1 MKRRNERALTG
12 EVALQCV
19 SERQR
24 GLARRQTLS
33 LVLSLALVALN
44 SGLVGLFLWDF
55 HHPVRLITLLQGE
68 KVYRYYLV
76 LLARFVLAAEVVGMG
91 LWIGSAYLR
100 VRAHGMGWVPAVHQ
114 RALPFIPYLVLPL
127 SMLRYRVHPLGVTY
141 GSSIWF
147 FLLVLVL
154 SAGLAWLGGGIA
166 QDLQALTTSAARPRR
181 WFRGRYLVLL
191 MAAVYFC
198 TFAFL
203 SVSQHD
209 SFRTHAQD
217 LGTMDQATWNTS
229 RGRILEFT
237 PLLSLPSGP
246 SRPDNRLIGGKME
259 LIFLPL
265 AALYWLWADPRLLL
279 ILQTLFLAWGT
290 IPLYE
295 IARDRLKDGM
305 AASLISAA
313 YLAYL
318 PLHYVNMHDFHAPV
332 LMVPFLFYV
341 FLFAMRQQWGRYY
354 LFLLLAF
361 LCRVDAALIALV
373 LGVYLF
379 ACQNQ
384 RRHGLWTALFS
395 LAWLALDFGLVA
407 PLVESRYG
415 PGTNDLIPQR
425 FGSFGGG
432 ALSVGWGILSH
443 PGAVMA
449 TLTDREKVQTLFDLL
464 APLGFLPL
472 AGPGILIPALP
483 VVLLNLLA
491 ESPWQGTIYA
501 HYFAPV
507 IPLLAVAA
515 VYGLDN
521 LTRWARERLR
531 IFRLDTKESAAASY
545 HLALFA
551 LTNALLVAYFVS
563 PFPPGQYFHLANY
576 RQVTAHERVLRE
588 IMETLPAGAKISA
601 QSGLFPHLSHRP
613 VIYLFP
619 IVADAQYVLVDLD
632 PAAEKSPI
640 DWYSFMGRLGD
651 LQRVGLYVPTH
662 FRDGVLLLE
671 RSGGEVVPINLEGE
685 LQVYGDGLFR
695 AEFLA
700 HGAPN
705 ALRADQLYVVKV
717 TVANRGTQS
726 WVSKTTYFPVRL
738 SYHWR
743 DSEGKTV
750 VWDGVRTDFPYPV
763 RPGQTFTAG
772 AILITPEQPGS
783 YTLEWDLVQEEI
795 NWFAERGSFPLRVP
809 VVVEGDAPSKS
820 GASNGLEGALVL
832 FHLCHLSHPAP
843 VSLLAAKGRTDKGL
857 H

>member
-1 MKRRNERALTG
+1 MQDISNQVLTG

-24 GLARRQTLS
+24 GLTRRPILG
-33 LVLSLALVALN
+33 LVLSLALVALS

-55 HHPVRLITLLQGE
+55 HHPIRLITLLQGE

-76 LLARFVLAAEVVGMG
+76 LLARFVLAAEGVGMG
-91 LWIGSAYLR
+91 LWVGSAYLR
-100 VRAHGMGWVPAVHQ
+100 VRAHGTGWVPAMHQ
-114 RALPFIPYLVLPL
+114 RALPFVSYLLLPL
-127 SMLRYRVHPLGVTY
+127 SMMRYRVHALGVTY
-141 GSSIWF
+141 GSSIWI

-166 QDLQALTTSAARPRR
+166 RDLWALTTSAARPRR
-181 WFRGRYLVLL
+181 WFRGRHLMLL
-191 MAAVYFC
+191 MVTVYFC

-203 SVSQHD
+203 SVSKHD

-246 SRPDNRLIGGKME
+246 SRPDNRLIGGKLE

-265 AALYWLWADPRLLL
+265 AVLYWLWADPRLLL
-279 ILQTLFLAWGT
+279 ILQTLFLAWGA

-295 IARDRLKDGM
+295 IARDRLKDGV
-305 AASLISAA
+305 AAFLISAA

-341 FLFAMRQQWGRYY
+341 FLFSTRQQWGRYY
-354 LFLLLAF
+354 FFLLLAF

-373 LGVYLF
+373 LGFYLF
-379 ACQNQ
+379 AFQGQ
-384 RRHGLWTALFS
+384 RRHGLWTAFLS
-395 LAWLALDFGLVA
+395 LAWLAFDFGLVA

-425 FGSFGGG
+425 FGSFGEG
-432 ALSVGWGILSH
+432 ALSVGWSILSH
-443 PGAVMA
+443 PGAVMV
-449 TLTDREKVQTLFDLL
+449 TLADREKVQTLFDLL

-472 AGPGILIPALP
+472 ARPDILIPALP

-501 HYFAPV
+501 HYFAPA
-507 IPLLAVAA
+507 IPFLAVAA

-521 LTRWARERLR
+521 LTRWAREGLR
-531 IFRLDTKESAAASY
+531 IFHHETLESAAVPCG
-545 HLALFA
+545 LALFA
-551 LTNALLVAYFVS
+551 LINALLVAYFLS
-563 PFPPGQYFHLANY
+563 PFPPGQFFHLANY

-588 IMETLPAGAKISA
+588 IMDTLPAEAKISA
-601 QSGLFPHLSHRP
+601 QSDLLPHLSHRP

-632 PAAEKSPI
+632 PAAEKSPL
-640 DWYSFMGRLGD
+640 DWYSFRGQLRD
-651 LQRVGLYVPTH
+651 LQRTGLYVPTC

-671 RSGGEVVPINLEGE
+671 RSGGEVVPIDLQTE
-685 LQVYGDGLFR
+685 LQVYADGLFR
-695 AEFLA
+695 AEFIA
-700 HGAPN
+700 HSRPN
-705 ALRADQLYVVKV
+705 ALRADQLYVVEV
-717 TVANRGTQS
+717 TVVNRGTQS
-726 WVSKTTYFPVRL
+726 WVSKTPYFPVRL

-743 DSEGKTV
+743 DREGKTV

-763 RPGQTFTAG
+763 RPGQTFTAR

-783 YTLEWDLVQEEI
+783 YILEWDLVQEEI
-795 NWFAERGSFPLRVP
+795 NWFSERGSSPLRVP

-820 GASNGLEGALVL
+820 STSNSLERALVL
-832 FHLCHLSHPAP
+832 FHLRHFGQPSP
-843 VSLLAAKGRTDKGL
+843 VSLLSAKGRTDKGL

>member
-1 MKRRNERALTG
+1 VT
-12 EVALQCV
+12 LQCV
-19 SERQR
+19 SERQ
-24 GLARRQTLS
+24 GKLTRRLILG
-33 LVLSLALVALN
+33 LVLSLALVTLS

-68 KVYRYYLV
+68 KVYRYYLI
-76 LLARFVLAAEVVGMG
+76 LLARFVLAAEGMGMG
-91 LWIGSAYLR
+91 LWVGSIYLQ
-100 VRAHGMGWVPAVHQ
+100 VRAHGTGWVLAMRQ

-127 SMLRYRVHPLGVTY
+127 SMLRYRVHPLGITY
-141 GSSIWF
+141 GSSIWI
-147 FLLVLVL
+147 FLFALVL

-166 QDLQALTTSAARPRR
+166 QDLRALTTSTARPRR
-181 WFRGRYLVLL
+181 WLRGRYLVLW
-191 MAAVYFC
+191 MVTVYFC

-203 SVSQHD
+203 SVSKHD
-209 SFRTHAQD
+209 SFRTHALD
-217 LGTMDQATWNTS
+217 LGTMDQTTWNTS
-229 RGRILEFT
+229 QGRILEFT

-279 ILQTLFLAWGT
+279 ILQTLFLGWGA

-295 IARDRLKDGM
+295 IAQDRLKDGM
-305 AASLISAA
+305 AAFLISVA

-318 PLHYVNMHDFHAPV
+318 PLHHVNMHDFHAPV

-373 LGVYLF
+373 LGGYLF
-379 ACQNQ
+379 TFRGQ

-472 AGPGILIPALP
+472 AGLGILIPALP
-483 VVLLNLLA
+483 VVFLNLLA

-501 HYFAPV
+501 HYFAPA
-507 IPLLAVAA
+507 IPLLAVAT

-521 LTRWARERLR
+521 LTRWAREMLR
-531 IFRLDTKESAAASY
+531 IFRLDTKESTAASCL
-545 HLALFA
+545 LALFA
-551 LTNALLVAYFVS
+551 LTNALLVAYFLS
-563 PFPPGQYFHLANY
+563 PFPPGQFFHLANY
-576 RQVTAHERVLRE
+576 RQVTAHERLLRE
-588 IMETLPAGAKISA
+588 IMETLPAEAKISV
-601 QSGLFPHLSHRP
+601 QTGLFPHLSHRP
-613 VIYLFP
+613 IIYLFP

-632 PAAEKSPI
+632 PAAEKSPL
-640 DWYSFMGRLGD
+640 DWYSFMGRLED
-651 LQRVGLYVPTH
+651 LQRDGLYVATC
-662 FRDGVLLLE
+662 FRNGVLLLE
-671 RSGGEVVPINLEGE
+671 RSGGEVVPIDFEGKR
-685 LQVYGDGLFR
+685 QVYTEGLFR

-700 HGAPN
+700 HGTPN

-717 TVANRGTQS
+717 TVVNRGIQS
-726 WVSKTTYFPVRL
+726 WVSQTTYFPVRL

-743 DSEGKTV
+743 DSRGKTV

-763 RPGQTFTAG
+763 RPGQTFTAR

-795 NWFAERGSFPLRVP
+795 NWFSERGSSPLRVP
-809 VVVEGDAPSKS
+809 VVVEGGAPS
-820 GASNGLEGALVL
+820 
-832 FHLCHLSHPAP
+832 
-843 VSLLAAKGRTDKGL
+843 
-857 H
+857 

>member
-1 MKRRNERALTG
+1 
-12 EVALQCV
+12 VALQCV

-24 GLARRQTLS
+24 GLTRRQTLS
-33 LVLSLALVALN
+33 LVLSLALVALS

-76 LLARFVLAAEVVGMG
+76 LLARFVLAAEGMGMG
-91 LWIGSAYLR
+91 LWVGSAYLR
-100 VRAHGMGWVPAVHQ
+100 VRAHGTGWVPAMHQ
-114 RALPFIPYLVLPL
+114 RALSFIPYLVLPL
-127 SMLRYRVHPLGVTY
+127 SMLRYREHLMSIQY
-141 GSSIWF
+141 GSSIWI
-147 FLLVLVL
+147 FLVVLVL

-166 QDLQALTTSAARPRR
+166 QDLRALITNASRPRR

-191 MAAVYFC
+191 MATVYFC
-198 TFAFL
+198 TFTFL

-209 SFRTHAQD
+209 SFRTHALD
-217 LGTMDQATWNTS
+217 LGTMDQVTWNTS

-265 AALYWLWADPRLLL
+265 AVLYWLWADPRLLL
-279 ILQTLFLAWGT
+279 ILQTLFLAWGA

-295 IARDRLKDGM
+295 IAQDRLKDGM
-305 AASLISAA
+305 AAFLISTA
-313 YLAYL
+313 YLTYL
-318 PLHYVNMHDFHAPV
+318 PLHYVNMRDFHAPV
-332 LMVPFLFYV
+332 LMVPFLFYA
-341 FLFAMRQQWGRYY
+341 LLLSTRQQWGRYY
-354 LFLLLAF
+354 LFLLLALF
-361 LCRVDAALIALV
+361 CRIDAALIALF
-373 LGVYLF
+373 LGFYLF
-379 ACQNQ
+379 AVQGQ
-384 RRHGLWTALFS
+384 RRHGLWTALLS
-395 LAWLALDFGLVA
+395 LTWLAFDFGLVA

-432 ALSVGWGILSH
+432 PLSVGGGILSH
-443 PGAVMA
+443 PGAVIA
-449 TLTDREKVQTLFDLL
+449 TLADREKIQTLFELL

-472 AGPGILIPALP
+472 AGPGVLISASP
-483 VVLLNLLA
+483 VVFLNLLA

-501 HYFAPV
+501 HYFAPA
-507 IPLLAVAA
+507 IPFLAVAA
-515 VYGLDN
+515 VCGLDN
-521 LTRWARERLR
+521 LTRWAREGLR
-531 IFRLDTKESAAASY
+531 IFHHETLQSAAVPY
-545 HLALFA
+545 GLALFA
-551 LTNALLVAYFVS
+551 LTNALLVAYFLS
-563 PFPPGQYFHLANY
+563 PFPPGQFFHLANY

-588 IMETLPAGAKISA
+588 IMDTLPAEAKISA
-601 QSGLFPHLSHRP
+601 QSELFPHLSHRP

-632 PAAEKSPI
+632 PASEKSPL
-640 DWYSFMGRLGD
+640 DWYSFMARIED
-651 LQRVGLYVPTH
+651 LQQAGLYVPTR

-671 RSGGEVVPINLEGE
+671 RSGGEVVPIDFESE
-685 LQVYGDGLFR
+685 RQVYTDGLFR

-700 HGAPN
+700 HSVPN

-717 TVANRGTQS
+717 TVVNRGSQS
-726 WVSKTTYFPVRL
+726 WVSQTPYFPVRL

-743 DSEGKTV
+743 DSEGRKV

-763 RPGQTFTAG
+763 RPGQTFTAR

-809 VVVEGDAPSKS
+809 VVVEGDTPSKS
-820 GASNGLEGALVL
+820 GASSGM
-832 FHLCHLSHPAP
+832 
-843 VSLLAAKGRTDKGL
+843 
-857 H
+857 